1 MVAFVR
7 NTENDFESVLDFFCC
22 YDHGA
27 KASQVVH
34 KIATYQKEY
43 HKSS

>member
-1 MVAFVR
+1 MVTFVK
-7 NTENDFESVLDFFCC
+7 NTENGFETLLDFFCC
-22 YDHGA
+22 YDRGA
-27 KASQVVH
+27 KASQVVQ